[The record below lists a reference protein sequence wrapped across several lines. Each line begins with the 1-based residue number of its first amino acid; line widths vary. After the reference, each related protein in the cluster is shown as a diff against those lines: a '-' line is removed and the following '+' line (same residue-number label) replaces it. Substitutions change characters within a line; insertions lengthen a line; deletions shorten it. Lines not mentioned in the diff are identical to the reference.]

1 MIPIFPFALGGI
13 LTAPFVGL
21 LYHRALASFDV
32 AQAAYESRVAHSFQ
46 PSTPFIDLYSTE
58 TQEYLLVLMNLG
70 YLCLTCGLYVH
81 MRRRESPY
89 HLKQVLTIYNLIN
102 VLVSSYVS
110 LAILRY
116 KLFPCSSSSVPL
128 PQPEDSNL
136 QQPTTT
142 SSFICNRL
150 ALGDPGLAS
159 VFAVYYLQKYF
170 EYLDTYFFILRRSFR
185 QVTFLHLFHHA
196 SITVI
201 VGSLMP
207 FDFGGDMYFPILA
220 NSLCHVAVYLHYFC
234 TCLGLPSWWSS
245 HLASLQLLQFASIF
259 LQSSLAFY
267 EGPSCGSP
275 DFSKILMM
283 VYMGSM
289 LILFSD
295 FFFKRYILRQPASD
309 MCGVIKSI
317 SPSGVGPSTSTYLG
331 SVRLGE
337 DGSALVRLP
346 RTFREGLSTPVYVYQ
361 LTPVGAPMPGLYVA
375 QEVLWGEERGGG

>member
-1 MIPIFPFALGGI
+1 MIPIFPFALGGV

-21 LYHRALASFDV
+21 LYHRALTSFDV

-70 YLCLTCGLYVH
+70 YLCLTCGLYIH

-159 VFAVYYLQKYF
+159 VFAVYYLQKVRK
-170 EYLDTYFFILRRSFR
+170 YLERLRNWF
-185 QVTFLHLFHHA
+185 
-196 SITVI
+196 
-201 VGSLMP
+201 
-207 FDFGGDMYFPILA
+207 
-220 NSLCHVAVYLHYFC
+220 VY
-234 TCLGLPSWWSS
+234 
-245 HLASLQLLQFASIF
+245 
-259 LQSSLAFY
+259 
-267 EGPSCGSP
+267 
-275 DFSKILMM
+275 
-283 VYMGSM
+283 
-289 LILFSD
+289 
-295 FFFKRYILRQPASD
+295 
-309 MCGVIKSI
+309 
-317 SPSGVGPSTSTYLG
+317 
-331 SVRLGE
+331 
-337 DGSALVRLP
+337 
-346 RTFREGLSTPVYVYQ
+346 
-361 LTPVGAPMPGLYVA
+361 
-375 QEVLWGEERGGG
+375 